1 MLKDLIFFA
10 AKLQNHPVI
19 SSSNMNSASI
29 PKCKVDS
36 KHGSS
41 VEGKDKKWNQEPVP
55 YRNLGALWLPQIAA
69 FYVVHH
75 SGKEPERKKHTNIWK
90 QLHGGLRPHVL

>member
-41 VEGKDKKWNQEPVP
+41 VEGKDKK
-55 YRNLGALWLPQIAA
+55 
-69 FYVVHH
+69 
-75 SGKEPERKKHTNIWK
+75 
-90 QLHGGLRPHVL
+90 